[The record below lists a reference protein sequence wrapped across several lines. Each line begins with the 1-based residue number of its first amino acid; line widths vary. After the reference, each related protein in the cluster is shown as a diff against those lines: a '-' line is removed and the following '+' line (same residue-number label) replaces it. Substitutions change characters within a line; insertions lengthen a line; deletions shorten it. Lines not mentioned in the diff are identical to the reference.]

1 MESLDKKTLVRVLIR
16 AKNILIKNKWIRN
29 SFAMNEKGQDID
41 PYDPNACSFCLE
53 GAIIRAKH
61 EINPQLGNYLFNTF
75 TDAYISKI
83 TNDEHKSLL
92 GYNDKH
98 ITTKKEA
105 VETLKKMAEHYKA
118 QL

>member
-16 AKNILIKNKWIRN
+16 AKNILIKNKWVQN
-29 SFAMNEKGQDID
+29 TFAMNEKGHDVD
-41 PYDPNACSFCLE
+41 PYDASACSFCLE

-61 EINPQLGNYLFNTF
+61 EINPKLGNYLFTTF
-75 TDAYISKI
+75 TDHYISKI
-83 TNDEHKSLL
+83 TNDKYKSLL
-92 GYNDKH
+92 KYNDSH

-105 VETLKKMAEHYKA
+105 VETLKNMAAHYKA